1 MKWFKRDDDVID
13 SLIKQPKPL
22 HVGYDQAQAES
33 VIRKQQHADRR
44 QRRHAQAIVQDVQ
57 TRATLKAPI
66 YLRKKA

>member
-1 MKWFKRDDDVID
+1 MKWFTRADDVID
-13 SLIKQPKPL
+13 TKIKPPRVL
-22 HVGYDQAQAES
+22 YTGYDQAQAES

-57 TRATLKAPI
+57 TRAKLKAPI